1 MMATDT
7 LTNQKPEEENPK
19 RQDWFFGLR
28 MQLIIPYVGLTL
40 LVAFTGIFI
49 LTRLVTSSTNE
60 RFNNQLNEASR
71 VVSDV
76 VVSIEDTHLENLR
89 LMAFTQGIADAISSN
104 DRQALEDI
112 LFPLVLNEQVELLS
126 VTNLNGIELV
136 SFVWDPVAAQYLI
149 SEGQNLGGIESI
161 GKVQA
166 GYSDEIG
173 DKFSE
178 IVETASGK
186 YLITSA
192 PVRDGENNLKGILVI
207 GTSLDTCARMLKS
220 TALADVV
227 ILNNEGLVSIT
238 TLPLTEEDTGII
250 SLTTE
255 ELTGMGQ
262 SLRKDIEVSERV
274 QAVNY
279 GPLVLRQAKIGYIAV
294 ALPTNFIVSLISTSR
309 TSLSLIFTLATV
321 LMTVIGL
328 GLARTIA
335 IPILRMRDVSKKV
348 AGGDFDQQLSLKRR
362 DEIGELATS
371 FNTMVS
377 NLRSR
382 TEELVQSEK
391 LSAVGQLAAGLAH
404 DVKNPLAVIKGVA
417 EELNYEIDDGADE
430 EFIKNY
436 LAIIRDNADRAN
448 NILTDLMKF
457 SRSSTFSFE
466 PLDIC
471 DSIKQAVRLTDFL
484 ARKANV
490 EITMDFDPPS
500 VILEY
505 DEQQI
510 EQVLVNLIQNAIQAM
525 PEGGDLKVKVET
537 DQEDCYISVEDTG
550 KGIPEEFLKKVFEP
564 FFTTKPKGEGTG
576 LGLAVAYG
584 IIDNHKGSISVS
596 SEVGVGTTFLI
607 KLPLIRQ

>member
-1 MMATDT
+1 MATDT
-7 LTNQKPEEENPK
+7 LTSQKPEEENPK

-28 MQLIIPYVGLTL
+28 MQLIIPYVGLTM
-40 LVAFTGIFI
+40 LVAISGIFI
-49 LTRLVTSSTNE
+49 LTRLVTSSSNE

-76 VVSIEDTHLENLR
+76 VVSFEDTHLENLR
-89 LMAFTQGIADAISSN
+89 LMAFTQGIVDAISAN
-104 DRQALEDI
+104 DRQSLKEI
-112 LFPLVLNEQVELLS
+112 LFPLVLNEQIELLT
-126 VTNLNGIELV
+126 VANLNGTELV
-136 SFVWDPVAAQYLI
+136 SFVWDAETEKYLI
-149 SEGQNLGGIESI
+149 SYGQNLGGIDSV

-173 DKFSE
+173 DKFTE
-178 IVETASGK
+178 IAETASGK

-192 PVRDGENNLKGILVI
+192 PVRDASNDIKGILVI
-207 GTSLDTCARMLKS
+207 GTSLNTCARGLKS
-220 TALADVV
+220 VALADIV
-227 ILNNEGLVSIT
+227 ILDNEGLVYIT
-238 TLPLTEEDTGII
+238 TLPLTGDETGIV
-250 SLTTE
+250 SLTSE
-255 ELTGMGQ
+255 ELGRMDQ
-262 SLRKDIEVSERV
+262 SLRKDVEISERI

-279 GPLVLRQAKIGYIAV
+279 SPLILRQAHIGYFGV

-309 TSLSLIFTLATV
+309 RSLSLIFTLATI

-328 GLARTIA
+328 GLARTISV
-335 IPILRMRDVSKKV
+335 PILRMRDASKKV
-348 AGGDFDQQLSLKRR
+348 ADGDFDQQLSLGRR

-382 TEELVQSEK
+382 TQELVQSEK

-417 EELNYEIDDGADE
+417 EELNYEIDDGADDDS
-430 EFIKNY
+430 IKSL

-457 SRSSTFSFE
+457 SRQSTFSFE
-466 PLDIC
+466 ALDIC
-471 DSIKQAVRLTDFL
+471 ESVKQSVRLTEFL

-490 EITMDFDPPS
+490 EITMDFSPPA

-525 PEGGDLKVKVET
+525 PDGGDLRINVET
-537 DQEDCYISVEDTG
+537 DQEDCYIYVEDTG
-550 KGIPEEFLKKVFEP
+550 QGIPDEFLKKVFEP

-576 LGLAVAYG
+576 LGLAVVYG
-584 IIDNHKGSISVS
+584 IIENHKGSISVS
-596 SEVGVGTTFLI
+596 SKVGVGTTFVI
-607 KLPLIRQ
+607 KLPLQRH